1 MSLNTSRGRP
11 RVAAFA
17 AITSLAL
24 GLTACSSAPGGSG
37 DETASDG
44 SLTMWIWPG
53 GLSDTVVETVTAD
66 TPGLETSVI
75 GDDFKQKLLT
85 GFTANADIPDITGVK
100 GEDMPFFLQQP
111 DLFTDLN
118 TLDIDDIVGEFP
130 EWKLAEATTPDGAL
144 LGLPIDIGPAGLF
157 YREDVLADA
166 GMPTDPAEVAA
177 ATATYEDY
185 FAFGE
190 ELQKAV
196 PDAHLEV
203 AAGGLF
209 GKVMGQSETKFVSPE
224 GEFLGESDA
233 VRNAWDLSIEAWDR
247 GLVAGIGDGSPDWA
261 SAVNAGLLPT
271 LSGAAW
277 YAGDIKNNAADTSGK
292 WRVTQMPGGPANI
305 GGSFLTIPAATE
317 DKEAALEVIKALLS
331 PENEAVMYTETG
343 NFPAR
348 TTTFEEPGLHD
359 GDDFFGGQDTVEVFV
374 EASANMPTVY
384 NSPLDNQVAAP
395 YYTELTNV
403 ELGKDPGKAWADAV
417 AAAKEA
423 LESA

>member
-1 MSLNTSRGRP
+1 MRLNTSRGRP
-11 RVAAFA
+11 LVAAFA
-17 AITSLAL
+17 ALAALSL
-24 GLTACSSAPGGSG
+24 GLTACTSDPGGEA
-37 DETASDG
+37 DSDG

-66 TPGLETSVI
+66 NPGLETSVI

-85 GFTANADIPDITGVK
+85 GFTAGADIPDITGVK
-100 GEDMPFFLQQP
+100 GEDMPFFLQEP

-118 TLDIDDIVGEFP
+118 TLDIDDVVGDFP
-130 EWKLAEATTPDGAL
+130 EWKLAEATTEDGKL

-157 YREDVLADA
+157 YREDILKNADL
-166 GMPTDPAEVAA
+166 PTDPDEVGA

-190 ELQKAV
+190 ELQKAD
-196 PDAHLEV
+196 PEAHLEV
-203 AAGGLF
+203 SAGGLF
-209 GKVMGQSETKFVSPE
+209 GKIMGQSETKFVSPD
-224 GEFLGESDA
+224 GDFLGESDA

-247 GLVAGIGDGSPDWA
+247 GLVAGIEDGSPDWA
-261 SAVNAGLLPT
+261 SAVNAGVLPT

-277 YAGDIKNNAADTSGK
+277 YAGDIKNNAADTAGK

-317 DKEAALEVIKALLS
+317 DKEAALKVIKELLS

-348 TTTFEEPGLHD
+348 ITALDEPGLHD
-359 GDDFFGGQDTVEVFV
+359 GDDFFGGQDTVSVFV
-374 EASANMPTVY
+374 EASENMPTVY

-395 YYTELTNV
+395 YYTELGNV
-403 ELGKDPGKAWADAV
+403 QTGKDPEQAWADAV

>member
-1 MSLNTSRGRP
+1 MRLTTSGARRP
-11 RVAAFA
+11 VAALA
-17 AITSLAL
+17 AIGSLAL
-24 GLTACSSAPGGSG
+24 ALTACTSGQTPDSSA
-37 DETASDG
+37 DG
-44 SLTMWIWPG
+44 SMSLWIWPG

-85 GFTANADIPDITGVK
+85 GFTAGSDIPDITGVK
-100 GEDMPFFLQQP
+100 GEDMPFFLQEP

-130 EWKLAEATTPDGAL
+130 EWKLAEATTPDGQL

-157 YREDVLADA
+157 YREDVLAAA

-196 PDAHLEV
+196 PGAHLEV

-209 GKVMGQSETKFVSPE
+209 GKVMGQSETKFVSPD

-233 VRNAWDLSIEAWDR
+233 VRNAWDLAIEAWER
-247 GLVAGIGDGSPDWA
+247 GLVAGIEDGSPDWA
-261 SAVNAGLLPT
+261 SAVNAGQLPT

-277 YAGDIKNNAADTSGK
+277 YAGDIKNNAADTAGT

-331 PENEAVMYTETG
+331 PANEAVMYTETG

-348 TTTFEEPGLHD
+348 TTAFEEPGLHD
-359 GDDFFGGQDTVEVFV
+359 GDDFFGGQDTVSVFV
-374 EASANMPTVY
+374 EASENMPTVY

-395 YYTELTNV
+395 YYTELGNV
-403 ELGKDPGKAWADAV
+403 QTGKDPEQAWADAV

>member
-1 MSLNTSRGRP
+1 MERRTDMSLNPSRGRP

-17 AITSLAL
+17 AVTSLAL
-24 GLTACSSAPGGSG
+24 GLAACSSGEP
-37 DETASDG
+37 ASDG

-85 GFTANADIPDITGVK
+85 GFTAGADIPDITGVK
-100 GEDMPFFLQQP
+100 GEDMPFFLQEP

-130 EWKLAEATTPDGAL
+130 EWKLAEATTPDGQL

-166 GMPTDPAEVAA
+166 GLPTEPDEVEA

-190 ELQKAV
+190 ELKAATG
-196 PDAHLEV
+196 AHLEV
-203 AAGGLF
+203 SAGGLF

-247 GLVAGIGDGSPDWA
+247 GLVAGIEDGSPDWA
-261 SAVNAGLLPT
+261 SAVGTGALPT

-277 YAGDIKNNAADTSGK
+277 YAGDIKSSVADTAGL

-305 GGSFLTIPAATE
+305 GGSFLTIPAETE

-331 PENEAVMYTETG
+331 PENQAVMYTETG

-348 TTTFEEPGLHD
+348 TTALDEPGLHD
-359 GDDFFGGQDTVEVFV
+359 GDDFFGGQDTVAVFV
-374 EASANMPTVY
+374 EASENMPTVY

-395 YYTELTNV
+395 YYTELRNV
-403 ELGKDPGKAWADAV
+403 ETGKDPEQAWADAV

-423 LESA
+423 LEAA

>member
-1 MSLNTSRGRP
+1 MRLTTSRARRP
-11 RVAAFA
+11 VVALA
-17 AITSLAL
+17 AIGSLAVA
-24 GLTACSSAPGGSG
+24 LTACTSGQAPDSSA
-37 DETASDG
+37 DG
-44 SLTMWIWPG
+44 SISLWIWPG

-85 GFTANADIPDITGVK
+85 GFTAGSDIPDITGVK
-100 GEDMPFFLQQP
+100 GEDMPFFLQEP

-130 EWKLAEATTPDGAL
+130 EWKLAEATTPDGQL

-157 YREDVLADA
+157 YREDILAAA
-166 GMPTDPAEVAA
+166 GMPTDPAEVGA

-190 ELQKAV
+190 QLKAATG
-196 PDAHLEV
+196 AHLEV
-203 AAGGLF
+203 SAGGLF
-209 GKVMGQSETKFVSPE
+209 GKVMGQSETKFVSPD

-233 VRNAWDLSIEAWDR
+233 VRNAWDLAIEAWDR
-247 GLVAGIGDGSPDWA
+247 GLVAGIEDGSPDWA
-261 SAVNAGLLPT
+261 SAVNAGELPT

-277 YAGDIKNNAADTSGK
+277 YAGDIKNNAADTAGT

-348 TTTFEEPGLHD
+348 TTAFEEPGLHD
-359 GDDFFGGQDTVEVFV
+359 GDDFFGGQDTVSVFV
-374 EASANMPTVY
+374 EASENMPTVY

-395 YYTELTNV
+395 YYTELGNV
-403 ELGKDPGKAWADAV
+403 QTGKDPEQAWADAV

>member
-1 MSLNTSRGRP
+1 MRLTTSRARRP
-11 RVAAFA
+11 VAALA
-17 AITSLAL
+17 AIGSLAVA
-24 GLTACSSAPGGSG
+24 LTACTSGQAPDSSA
-37 DETASDG
+37 DG
-44 SLTMWIWPG
+44 SISLWIWPG

-85 GFTANADIPDITGVK
+85 GFTAGSDIPDITGVK
-100 GEDMPFFLQQP
+100 GEDMPFFLQEP

-130 EWKLAEATTPDGAL
+130 EWKLAEATTPDGQL

-157 YREDVLADA
+157 YREDILAAA
-166 GMPTDPAEVAA
+166 GMPTDPAEVGA

-190 ELQKAV
+190 QLKAATG
-196 PDAHLEV
+196 AHLEV
-203 AAGGLF
+203 SAGGLF
-209 GKVMGQSETKFVSPE
+209 GKVMGQSETKFVSPD

-233 VRNAWDLSIEAWDR
+233 VRNAWDLAIEAWDR
-247 GLVAGIGDGSPDWA
+247 GLVAGIEDGSPDWA
-261 SAVNAGLLPT
+261 SAVNAGELPT

-277 YAGDIKNNAADTSGK
+277 YAGDIKNNAADTAGT

-348 TTTFEEPGLHD
+348 TTAFEEPGLHD
-359 GDDFFGGQDTVEVFV
+359 GDDFFGGQDTVSVFV
-374 EASANMPTVY
+374 EASENMPTVY

-395 YYTELTNV
+395 YYTELGNV
-403 ELGKDPGKAWADAV
+403 QTGKDPEQAWADAV

>member
-1 MSLNTSRGRP
+1 MRLTTSGARRP
-11 RVAAFA
+11 VAALA
-17 AITSLAL
+17 AIGSLAL
-24 GLTACSSAPGGSG
+24 ALTACTSG
-37 DETASDG
+37 QTPEDSGDG
-44 SLTMWIWPG
+44 SLSLWIWPG

-85 GFTANADIPDITGVK
+85 GFTAGSDIPDITGVK
-100 GEDMPFFLQQP
+100 GEDMPFFLQEP

-130 EWKLAEATTPDGAL
+130 EWKLAEATTPDGQL

-157 YREDVLADA
+157 YREDVLAAA

-196 PDAHLEV
+196 PGAHLEV

-209 GKVMGQSETKFVSPE
+209 GKVMGQSETKFVSPD

-233 VRNAWDLSIEAWDR
+233 VRNAWDLAIEAWER
-247 GLVAGIGDGSPDWA
+247 GLVAGIEDGSPDWA
-261 SAVNAGLLPT
+261 SAVNAGQLPT

-277 YAGDIKNNAADTSGK
+277 YAGDIKNNAADTAGT

-331 PENEAVMYTETG
+331 PANEAVMYTETG

-348 TTTFEEPGLHD
+348 TTAFEEPGLHD
-359 GDDFFGGQDTVEVFV
+359 GDDFFGGQDTVSVFV
-374 EASANMPTVY
+374 EASENMPTVY

-395 YYTELTNV
+395 YYTELGNV
-403 ELGKDPGKAWADAV
+403 QTGKDPEQAWADAV

>member
-1 MSLNTSRGRP
+1 MKLNTSRGRP
-11 RVAAFA
+11 RVVAYA

-24 GLTACSSAPGGSG
+24 GLAACSSGEP
-37 DETASDG
+37 ASDG
-44 SLTMWIWPG
+44 PTTLWIWPG

-66 TPGLETSVI
+66 TASGLETSVI

-85 GFTANADIPDITGVK
+85 GFTAGADIPDITGVK
-100 GEDMPFFLQQP
+100 GEDMPFFLQEP

-130 EWKLAEATTPDGAL
+130 DWKLAEATTPDGAL

-166 GMPTDPAEVAA
+166 GLPTDPAEVQA

-190 ELQKAV
+190 ELNAAT
-196 PDAHLEV
+196 DAHLEV
-203 AAGGLF
+203 SIGGFF

-224 GEFLGESDA
+224 GEFLGESEA
-233 VRNAWDLSIEAWDR
+233 VRNAWDLGIEAWDR
-247 GLVAGIGDGSPDWA
+247 GLVAGIEDGSPDWA
-261 SAVNAGLLPT
+261 SAVGAGKLPM

-277 YAGDIKNNAADTSGK
+277 YAGDIKNSVADTAGL

-305 GGSFLTIPAATE
+305 GGSFLTIPDATE

-331 PENEAVMYTETG
+331 AKNEAVMYTETG

-348 TTTFEEPGLHD
+348 TTAFDEPGLHD

-374 EASANMPTVY
+374 EASENMPTVY

-395 YYTELTNV
+395 YYTELRNV
-403 ELGKDPGKAWADAV
+403 ETGKDPEQAWADAV
-417 AAAKEA
+417 AAAREA